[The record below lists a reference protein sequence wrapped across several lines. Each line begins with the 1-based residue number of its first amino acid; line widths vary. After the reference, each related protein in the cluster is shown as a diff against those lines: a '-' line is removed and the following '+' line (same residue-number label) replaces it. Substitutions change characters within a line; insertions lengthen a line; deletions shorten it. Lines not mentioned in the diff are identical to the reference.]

1 MYLRHRKLLLTYM
14 TAIVLLAACEGSLHE
29 RVKKV
34 NNTVHQTQKAAD
46 EFTRATQAFAKT
58 AEAYA
63 DTATHNKDSSRTW
76 AD

>member
-1 MYLRHRKLLLTYM
+1 MYFQHIKMLLTYI
-14 TAIVLLAACEGSLHE
+14 TALMLLAACEGSVHE

-34 NNTVHQTQKAAD
+34 NRTVHQTQQAAD
-46 EFTRATQAFAKT
+46 KFTRATRAFAKT